1 MFFAIKSVSVKG
13 VKKDGDNN
21 NVKVVEVSPSWHSV
35 HMIRSLFET
44 RGIIQAERQF
54 ICISVRNMTYT
65 CTQIEIDEE
74 LPPGRMEGLCFFL
87 ILHKDFLLT
96 KKKMNF
102 QSIDKDVSTNAKQLL
117 VESSNVDDSAKL
129 LI

>member
-13 VKKDGDNN
+13 VKKDEDNN
-21 NVKVVEVSPSWHSV
+21 NVEVVEVSPSWHSV

-74 LPPGRMEGLCFFL
+74 LPPGRMEGLCFFF
-87 ILHKDFLLT
+87 DFAQRLSLDE
-96 KKKMNF
+96 KKK
-102 QSIDKDVSTNAKQLL
+102 
-117 VESSNVDDSAKL
+117 
-129 LI
+129 